1 MKTKWIALFFLCIA
15 ASTAAVAADADT
27 RCFEMRTY
35 YVAPGKLDAELAR
48 MKDHALSLFEKH
60 GFTSI
65 GYWVPLDN
73 PDNKLIYI
81 IASPSREAHDK
92 AWKEFIADPEWQKA
106 REASEVNGKLV
117 NKVESIY
124 LKATDF
130 SPVPAAS
137 GGATA
142 RCFELRTY
150 TPAPGKLDAL
160 QARFRDHTT
169 ALFTRHGMTQIG
181 YWTGGAEQQK
191 EQLTYV
197 LAHKD
202 KAAAGASFKAFREDP
217 EWIEAKRASEV
228 DGPLTEKVESVFMTP
243 TDFSP
248 IR

>member
-1 MKTKWIALFFLCIA
+1 
-15 ASTAAVAADADT
+15 
-27 RCFEMRTY
+27 MRTY

-48 MKDHALSLFEKH
+48 MKNHAFSLFEAH

-81 IASPSREAHDK
+81 IASPSRAAHDK
-92 AWKEFIADPEWQKA
+92 AWKEFMADPEWQKA
-106 REASEVNGKLV
+106 RDESEVNGKLV
-117 NKVESIY
+117 TKVESVY

-130 SPVPAAS
+130 SPEIVANNTSLP
-137 GGATA
+137 

-150 TPAPGKLDAL
+150 TPADGKMDAL
-160 QARFRDHTT
+160 LTRFRDHTC
-169 ALFTRHGMTQIG
+169 ALFAKHHLVQIG
-181 YWTGGAEQQK
+181 YWTGAAEGQK
-191 EQLTYV
+191 DQLVYI

-202 KAAAGASFKAFREDP
+202 KKTAEANFKAFREDP
-217 EWIEAKRASEV
+217 EWIEAKKASEV
-228 DGPLTEKVESVFMTP
+228 NGSLTEKVESLFLAP